1 MAIAGLGR
9 AFDVV
14 PIAAGVGL
22 NFRFASG
29 ITFICTGA
37 DTFTLTVASTFGGSY
52 TSPGSIFTYYYQ
64 AAATNGTAAWTKQ
77 TQSASNAVVQG
88 SADTTAIELLETQLA
103 DPSCYVKMTA
113 SASGLVMAVF
123 HDLDVQRKPAN
134 LVKLSA

>member
-22 NFRFASG
+22 NFRSASG
-29 ITFICTGA
+29 VTFVCTGA

-52 TSPGSIFTYYYQ
+52 ATPGNIFTYYYQ
-64 AAATNGTAAWTKQ
+64 ATATNGSAAWTKQ
-77 TQSASNAVVQG
+77 TQAASNAVVQAG
-88 SADTTAIELLETQLA
+88 AYTTVIELLETQLA

-123 HDLDVQRKPAN
+123 HDLDIQRKPAN
-134 LVKLSA
+134 LLKIGA